1 MTLKLKTS
9 QRLNRLMLLQTLQQ
23 PHRQLHPLLLQQPR
37 LRQLR
42 PLQKKRPRLRL
53 QQSQ

>member
-23 PHRQLHPLLLQQPR
+23 LHPLLLQQPR

-42 PLQKKRPRLRL
+42 PLQKRRPRLRL
-53 QQSQ
+53 QQSR